1 MQRNIKLLI
10 LINSLSQAYFWLG
23 NWIFYYLRFTDYA
36 GVGLIMTVYLVT
48 GFVLEIPTG
57 AIADLIGKKK
67 TLVLAL
73 FIYGYGNFF
82 LAGAQSYVHLLI
94 GIFLLGTGGALSSG
108 TYEAILYDSLKE
120 SGKEKEYGK
129 YLSSSHK
136 YALITMAGASFIGGY
151 LYQINVTYP
160 LIAVGLFSTL
170 SGLLTFLLN
179 EPHIDT
185 YRFNLKKYFLQ
196 NFNGFRELSRN
207 VSWKKILPIL
217 LICSFSVILTE
228 AIDPNLSLSFG
239 LTATQLGWLNA
250 IVPIVSAIGAH
261 YYTKIKSF
269 FGSNMLTLL
278 IWTLFILSII
288 ISPIAG
294 SMLGVTFILLR
305 SIFYEVPG
313 TISSEVINHSISSSN
328 RATTLS
334 TFSFI
339 ERIPYIS
346 TSLFIG
352 YSTDVLGAKYT
363 SFVIGILFVVIAS
376 TAYLLNINKNYFNRD
391 SSL

>member
-1 MQRNIKLLI
+1 
-10 LINSLSQAYFWLG
+10 
-23 NWIFYYLRFTDYA
+23 
-36 GVGLIMTVYLVT
+36 MTVFLIT

-57 AIADLIGKKK
+57 AIADLIGKRK
-67 TLVLAL
+67 TLAIAL

-82 LAGAQSYVHLLI
+82 LAGAQSYIHLLF

-120 SGKEKEYGK
+120 SGREKEYGK

-136 YALITMAGASFIGGY
+136 YGLITMACASFIGGY
-151 LYQINVTYP
+151 MYQIDFTYP
-160 LIAVGLFSTL
+160 LIAVGLFSTI
-170 SGLLTFLLN
+170 SGLLTFFLI
-179 EPHIDT
+179 EPRIDT
-185 YRFNLKKYFLQ
+185 YKFNLKKYFLQ
-196 NFNGFRELSRN
+196 NLNGFGELSRN

-217 LICSFSVILTE
+217 LICSFSVIITE

-250 IVPIVSAIGAH
+250 VAPIVSAIGAH

-269 FGSNMLTLL
+269 FGSNLLTLL
-278 IWTLFILSII
+278 IWILFTTSII
-288 ISPIAG
+288 ISPITG
-294 SMLGVTFILLR
+294 SILGVTFILLR
-305 SIFYEVPG
+305 SVFYGMPG
-313 TISSEVINHSISSSN
+313 TISSEVINHSISSDN

-339 ERIPYIS
+339 ERIPYIL

-352 YSTDVLGAKYT
+352 YATDVLGAKHT
-363 SFVIGILFVVIAS
+363 SYIIGVLFIVIAS
-376 TAYLLNINKNYFNRD
+376 TAYLLNINRNYFNRN
-391 SSL
+391 SSI